1 MVGAARGL
9 AVGGLRYVHW
19 TRWLWGIRPF
29 VGRCSLEDACDAHVR
44 VCVCV
49 SVTRSSLLGN
59 GLTRTRQGVSSQDE
73 QGLFSGKPKCL
84 ARGSLRPT
92 VKKLGSKMLLGRP
105 DSGGAE
111 GPGGR
116 PPCPGQARL
125 PGWWGQ
131 EASGA
136 AAQGPGQCCMV

>member
-1 MVGAARGL
+1 MVGAAGGL

-29 VGRCSLEDACDAHVR
+29 VGRCSLEDARDAHVR
-44 VCVCV
+44 VCACV
-49 SVTRSSLLGN
+49 SVTVSSLLGN
-59 GLTRTRQGVSSQDE
+59 GLTRTRQGVSSQDKW
-73 QGLFSGKPKCL
+73 GLFSGEPKCL
-84 ARGSLRPT
+84 AGGSLRST

-111 GPGGR
+111 GLGGR
-116 PPCPGQARL
+116 PPCPGQAQL
-125 PGWWGQ
+125 PGWWRQ

-136 AAQGPGQCCMV
+136 VAEGPGQCCMV

>member
-1 MVGAARGL
+1 MSIGHGGSGASDL
-9 AVGGLRYVHW
+9 
-19 TRWLWGIRPF
+19 LW
-29 VGRCSLEDACDAHVR
+29 EDARWKMLVMHMCVC